1 LIVLDSSAAVD
12 WLLLT
17 PSGLRIGK
25 RIYSAAESLHAPHL
39 IDIEVAQ
46 VLRRLVREGTVS
58 ANRAVQTIQDL
69 QDRTGLGRTPIHQAV
84 SRLAADT
91 LIIIRPRHGLQIA
104 PIDLA
109 RGRTLTQLRRD
120 MERFVVRLA
129 TERCDASHRNQM
141 LHVAGVLRG
150 RGSAMSIDEFNRL
163 DRRIDR
169 LLIAAAGEPFLEN
182 TLRPL
187 HTIFR
192 RTGWIYHSWVRPDE
206 GLRRTVECH
215 LAILEAVAD
224 KRVRDAVAAADQ
236 LVSFSDS
243 MFDVLGRGI
252 DPTLF
257 DCNLEMLSA
266 G

>member
-1 LIVLDSSAAVD
+1 MATRSRLKGRQEISAERPATVEKLARRNRTNLAELAYDRLEELIITCALRPG
-12 WLLLT
+12 LLL
-17 PSGLRIGK
+17 S
-25 RIYSAAESLHAPHL
+25 
-39 IDIEVAQ
+39 
-46 VLRRLVREGTVS
+46 
-58 ANRAVQTIQDL
+58 IQDL
-69 QDRTGLGRTPIHQAV
+69 QDRMGLGRTPIHQAV

-129 TERCDASHRNQM
+129 AERCDASHRNQM

-150 RGSAMSIDEFNRL
+150 RGSAMSIDEFNKL

-169 LLIAAAGEPFLEN
+169 LLIAAAGEPFLES

>member
-1 LIVLDSSAAVD
+1 MRCCTSPACCASAERRCRSTSS
-12 WLLLT
+12 
-17 PSGLRIGK
+17 
-25 RIYSAAESLHAPHL
+25 
-39 IDIEVAQ
+39 
-46 VLRRLVREGTVS
+46 
-58 ANRAVQTIQDL
+58 
-69 QDRTGLGRTPIHQAV
+69 TGSTGASTAC
-84 SRLAADT
+84 SS
-91 LIIIRPRHGLQIA
+91 RPR
-104 PIDLA
+104 
-109 RGRTLTQLRRD
+109 
-120 MERFVVRLA
+120 
-129 TERCDASHRNQM
+129 
-141 LHVAGVLRG
+141 
-150 RGSAMSIDEFNRL
+150 
-163 DRRIDR
+163 
-169 LLIAAAGEPFLEN
+169 GEPFLEN

-206 GLRRTVECH
+206 GLGRTVECH